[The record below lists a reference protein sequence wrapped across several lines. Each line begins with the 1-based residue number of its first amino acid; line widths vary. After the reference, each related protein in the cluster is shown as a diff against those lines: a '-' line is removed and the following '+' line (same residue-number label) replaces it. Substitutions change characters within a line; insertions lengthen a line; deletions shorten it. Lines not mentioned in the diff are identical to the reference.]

1 MDEKKIKQQKLL
13 AYILIGCSLVV
24 LSAPLLERQVGKTTF
39 IGLLF
44 LIVGVITLKKV
55 KQVEEQQKNNKA

>member
-13 AYILIGCSLVV
+13 AYILIGCSFVIL
-24 LSAPLLERQVGKTTF
+24 LAPLLERRVSESTYF
-39 IGLLF
+39 GLLF

-55 KQVEEQQKNNKA
+55 QQAEKQLKN